1 MPRFHFNHAGVL
13 NPKALPKL
21 RVNHA
26 APHGIDGCQGWNGAI
41 DEGARN
47 AGNASCIKI
56 QDMLVGPAGMRRL
69 SPLYPI
75 VIFGSQAKHR
85 RVGWWET
92 VVDAFSGSIDARL
105 LRGAGMRAAPTL
117 AWFGN
122 HCVEVDQMLQS
133 IGTPVSDRGAQH
145 AGIRVHN
152 QNGVL
157 HFLRIERLQHIL
169 HMGF

>member
-1 MPRFHFNHAGVL
+1 
-13 NPKALPKL
+13 
-21 RVNHA
+21 
-26 APHGIDGCQGWNGAI
+26 
-41 DEGARN
+41 
-47 AGNASCIKI
+47 
-56 QDMLVGPAGMRRL
+56 MRRL

-75 VIFGSQAKHR
+75 VIFGSQTKHR

-92 VVDAFSGSIDARL
+92 VVDAFGGSIDARL

-122 HCVEVDQMLQS
+122 HCVEVDQVLQS

-157 HFLRIERLQHIL
+157 HFLGIERLQHIL